1 MYRVLFVATTLITVS
16 AAAGHAQNPRGVKLA
31 DVAGV
36 WDYRAT
42 VGSAGGVVVA
52 SVLTATADGKGWT
65 IQHDNDPPV
74 PVRIDAVA
82 GDSITANA
90 GPYAST
96 LRPGQTVV
104 RLHVVFH
111 YHDGRMTGPFEA
123 RYASGEVVRGTVDVA
138 RRN

>member
-1 MYRVLFVATTLITVS
+1 MCRVLFVATTLIAFS
-16 AAAGHAQNPRGVKLA
+16 AGAGYAQNPHGVTLA
-31 DVAGV
+31 DVAGL

-52 SVLTATADGKGWT
+52 SVLTATGDRNGWT
-65 IQHDNDPPV
+65 IQHEHDPPV
-74 PVRIDAVA
+74 PVRVGAVA
-82 GDSITANA
+82 GDSIIADA

-104 RLHVVFH
+104 QLHIVLH
-111 YHDGRMTGPFEA
+111 YHDGRLTGPFEA
-123 RYASGEVVRGTVDVA
+123 RYASGEVVRGTVDVT